1 MPTYCYHI
9 IAFFAGFVLDC
20 ILGDPYCFPH
30 PVRLIGKL
38 ISSLENKYLGPKPP
52 RNEMPETTDE
62 ATDETPQK
70 EMTETASEEAIPP
83 TASEEVT
90 KKETEPSALSP
101 EAKKKREQGRT
112 TVLIVLLCTVA
123 VTDIIFWGSYYLH
136 PILGCVTETILTYQI
151 LAAKCLCVESMKVY
165 KALKTGPIENARKA
179 VSMIVGRDTDQLDEA
194 GVTRAAVETVAENT
208 SDGVIAPMLYLAI
221 GGPILGMLY
230 KAINTMDSMIGY
242 KNERYLDFGRAAA
255 KLDDVVNFLPS
266 RISAWLMIFACP
278 FLGDHFIASE
288 GKRIYLRDRRKHAS
302 PNSAQT
308 ESVCAG
314 ALGIQLAG
322 DASYFGKLVHKPTIG
337 DGRRKVNPEDIRLTN
352 RLMYGATILCLLL
365 CIALM
370 ALACYFFF
378 GGNEYWHLLMLK

>member
-30 PVRLIGKL
+30 PVKFIGKL
-38 ISSLENKYLGPKPP
+38 ISFLENKYLGPKPP
-52 RNEMPETTDE
+52 RSIKTETTAE
-62 ATDETPQK
+62 E
-70 EMTETASEEAIPP
+70 SEEKL
-83 TASEEVT
+83 SEEVT
-90 KKETEPSALSP
+90 NETLDETAEKATEEEAKKESDQKALSP

-123 VTDIIFWGSYYLH
+123 VTDVLFWGSYYLH
-136 PILGCVTETILTYQI
+136 PILGCVIETILTYQI
-151 LAAKCLCVESMKVY
+151 LAAKCLRVESMKVY
-165 KALKTGPIENARKA
+165 KALKTGTIEDARKA

-194 GVTRAAVETVAENT
+194 GVTKAAVETVAENT

-322 DASYFGKLVHKPTIG
+322 DASYFGKIVHKPTIG
-337 DGRRKVNPEDIRLTN
+337 DGRRKVNPEDIPLAN

-370 ALACYFFF
+370 LLACYFVF
-378 GGNEYWHLLMLK
+378 GGAAYWQILMIK